1 VTTEP
6 PEDVVVQLRRIARLL
21 TLLLT
26 KDMTQKGKIELLS
39 SAGLQPKEIAELI
52 GTTPN
57 TVSVTL
63 STIRRE
69 SAKGKARPRRQHD

>member
-1 VTTEP
+1 MSVEETIAQ
-6 PEDVVVQLRRIARLL
+6 QLGRIVRLL
-21 TLLLT
+21 TILVT
-26 KDMTQKGKIELLS
+26 RDMTQKDQIVLLA
-39 SAGLQPKEIAELI
+39 SAGFQPKEIADLI

-69 SAKGKARPRRQHD
+69 SAKGKGRSGRQHD

>member
-1 VTTEP
+1 MSVEETTAE
-6 PEDVVVQLRRIARLL
+6 QLGRIVRLL
-21 TLLLT
+21 TILVTRDMSQRDQIVLLA
-26 KDMTQKGKIELLS
+26 
-39 SAGLQPKEIAELI
+39 SARFQPKEIAELI